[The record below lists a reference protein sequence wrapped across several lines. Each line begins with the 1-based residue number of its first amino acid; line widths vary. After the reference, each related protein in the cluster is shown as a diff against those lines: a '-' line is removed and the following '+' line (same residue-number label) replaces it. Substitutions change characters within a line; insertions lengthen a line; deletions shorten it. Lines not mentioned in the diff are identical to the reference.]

1 MKRLFYKNFERLKPV
16 DTTGFQEYAMP

>member
-1 MKRLFYKNFERLKPV
+1 MKRLFYKNFERLKLV